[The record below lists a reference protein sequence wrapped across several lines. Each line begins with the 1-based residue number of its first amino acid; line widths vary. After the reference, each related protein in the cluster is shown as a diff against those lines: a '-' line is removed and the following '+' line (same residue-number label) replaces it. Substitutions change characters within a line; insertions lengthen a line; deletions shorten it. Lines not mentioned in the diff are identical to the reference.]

1 MLKVAIK
8 DLLALQGRAMLPFDA
23 RAQIERIK

>member
-23 RAQIERIK
+23 RRIERKYL